1 VVPAL
6 LAKIAIDPAEAWALV
21 CGPEVMMRFT
31 IRELERLGVAADRI
45 FVSMERSM
53 RCALG
58 WCGHCQYGPAF
69 VCKDGPVLRYDQI
82 ANLLHHR
89 EV

>member
-1 VVPAL
+1 MAL
-6 LAKIAIDPAEAWALV
+6 L

-31 IRELERLGVAADRI
+31 VRELERLGFAKDRI

-58 WCGHCQYGPAF
+58 WCGHCQYGPSF
-69 VCKDGPVLRYDQI
+69 LCKNGPVLRYDRI
-82 ANLLHHR
+82 AHLLHRR
-89 EV
+89 EI